1 MNESP
6 WQRVKRVVR
15 NTALDLAVILWPVA
29 CIGCGLDDRELC
41 DECRHKLRARVAPL
55 TVTPTFQAT
64 GLWFAAGPYDGILRE
79 LLVGLK
85 HADRMGFAR
94 ELGHALAAPLNET
107 LRIAKQRRM
116 ARWHAPVCVVMP
128 SRGASMRRRGFHHV
142 ALIAKRARSTL
153 RLPGRSLPIVTA
165 LRTTRGRTSQ
175 VGLTPVQRWENANR
189 IAVKRR
195 HRQDLAGRDVI
206 LIDDVV
212 TTGATLAAADAA
224 LRGVGA
230 NVLGAVTV
238 CTVTTE
244 TAETLNEREKT

>member
-6 WQRVKRVVR
+6 WQRMKHIVR
-15 NTALDLAVILWPVA
+15 NTALDLAVILWPVT
-29 CIGCGLDDRELC
+29 CIGCGRDDRELC
-41 DECRHKLRARVAPL
+41 DECRNELRDRVVPIE
-55 TVTPTFQAT
+55 VTPTFEAT
-64 GLWFAAGPYDGILRE
+64 GKWLAAGTYEGALRE

-85 HADRMGFAR
+85 HAERVGFAR
-94 ELGHALAAPLNET
+94 ELGRSLACPLSEM
-107 LRIAKQRRM
+107 LCLVKHRRM